1 MKEYIE
7 REELILNFES
17 RYMDYRQRSETPIG
31 GGRVA
36 VDKDLQT
43 AAVIMQSCLD
53 TVRDMRSA
61 DVVDRKRGEWVVTEC
76 DGGEPEGYPAFI
88 EFHCPFCNEPYSL
101 ESGEYDWFYG
111 DAIPLKFCHECGSDM
126 RGADHA
132 D

>member
-61 DVVDRKRGEWVVTEC
+61 DVVERKRGEWL
-76 DGGEPEGYPAFI
+76 EGYLIHKYGCSCCGKRQDRTSPY
-88 EFHCPFCNEPYSL
+88 CPN
-101 ESGEYDWFYG
+101 
-111 DAIPLKFCHECGSDM
+111 CGADM
-126 RGADHA
+126 REVDHA
-132 D
+132 